1 MSRNTASFGLVL
13 SNRGVMIGATTI
25 QEMVQMAQQVDE
37 TGVWDSV
44 WVGDSILAKP
54 RVDALVLLAA
64 LAGQTRRVRIGA
76 ACFASTPLRPALL
89 LASQWCSLDA
99 LSGGRTIFIACQ
111 GRNVH
116 GGGSFA
122 EEYAAFHIDPKTRSR
137 RLEEAVEIL
146 RRLSSEEH
154 VSYQGTYNQ
163 FSDVTILPRPVQ
175 QPIPIWVV
183 ADFNLAKPALQE
195 RAMRR
200 VATYGDGW
208 MTAVGT
214 PETVAAGI
222 QTLHQYAQ
230 EAGRVLPETFEV
242 GMYYNLH
249 VNEDRG
255 AAFEES
261 REFLKR
267 YYGED
272 YSREFLEA
280 YWLASGSPE
289 QCADRLRNLINAG
302 VTHLILRITGFDQQQ
317 QFERVTTEVLPPLR
331 EAIS

>member
-1 MSRNTASFGLVL
+1 MTRRAAKFGLVL

-25 QEMVQMAQQVDE
+25 QEMLRMARQVDE
-37 TGVWDSV
+37 TDIWDSV

-54 RVDALVLLAA
+54 RVDALVLLGA

-89 LASQWCSLDA
+89 LASQWCSLDL

-111 GRNVH
+111 GRNVR

-163 FSDVTILPRPVQ
+163 FSNVTVLPQPVQ

-200 VATYGDGW
+200 VAAYGDGW

-222 QTLHQYAQ
+222 QAVRQYAQ
-230 EAGRVLPETFEV
+230 EQGRLLPTPFEV

-249 VNEDRG
+249 VNEDRD

-272 YSREFLEA
+272 YPQAFLES

-289 QCADRLRNLINAG
+289 QCADRLRSLINAG

-317 QFERVTTEVLPPLR
+317 QFERVTTEVLPLLR
-331 EAIS
+331 RD

>member
-1 MSRNTASFGLVL
+1 MTQSKAKFGLLL
-13 SNRGVMIGATTI
+13 SNRGVVIGTTTLE
-25 QEMVQMAQQVDE
+25 EMLKMARQVDE
-37 TGVWDSV
+37 ADVWDSA
-44 WVGDSILAKP
+44 WVGDSIIAKP
-54 RVDALVLLAA
+54 RVDALVLLGA
-64 LAGQTRRVRIGA
+64 LAAQTKRVRIGA

-89 LASQWCSLDA
+89 LAYQWCSLDL

-116 GGGSFA
+116 GGGRFTD
-122 EEYAAFHIDPKTRSR
+122 EYAAFHIDPATRSH

-154 VSYQGTYNQ
+154 VSYQGMYNQ
-163 FSDVTILPRPVQ
+163 FNDLTVLPRPVQ
-175 QPIPIWVV
+175 QPIPIWMV

-200 VATYGDGW
+200 VARYSDGW

-214 PETVAAGI
+214 PETVTAGI
-222 QTLHQYAQ
+222 QALHQYAREQ
-230 EAGRVLPETFEV
+230 GRVLPEAFEV

-249 VNEDRG
+249 VNEDRD

-272 YSREFLEA
+272 YPREFLEP

-289 QCADRLRNLINAG
+289 QCADRLRSLIDAG
-302 VTHLILRITGFDQQQ
+302 VTHLILRITGFDQQR
-317 QFERVTTEVLPPLR
+317 QFERVTTEVLPRL
-331 EAIS
+331 S

>member
-1 MSRNTASFGLVL
+1 MTQNRAKFGLL
-13 SNRGVMIGATTI
+13 LTNRGVMIGATSTE
-25 QEMVQMAQQVDE
+25 EMLVMAKQVDE
-37 TGVWDSV
+37 AEAWDSV
-44 WVGDSILAKP
+44 WVGDSIFAKP
-54 RVDALVLLAA
+54 RVDALVMLGALAA
-64 LAGQTRRVRIGA
+64 QTKRVKIGP

-89 LASQWCSLDA
+89 LAYQWCSLDL

-116 GGGSFA
+116 GGGAFTD
-122 EEYAAFHIDPKTRSR
+122 EYAAFHIDPATRSQ

-154 VSYQGTYNQ
+154 VSYQGVYNQ
-163 FSDVTILPRPVQ
+163 FDNVTVLPRPVQ
-175 QPIPIWVV
+175 QPIPIWLVS
-183 ADFNLAKPALQE
+183 DFNLAKPKLVE

-200 VATYGDGW
+200 VAKYGDGW

-230 EAGRVLPETFEV
+230 EEGRVLPETFDV
-242 GMYYNLH
+242 GLTYNIH
-249 VNEDRG
+249 VNEDRD

-261 REFLKR
+261 RDFLQR
-267 YYGED
+267 YYGEN
-272 YSREFLEA
+272 YSREFLES

-289 QCADRLRNLINAG
+289 QCVQRLQGLIDAG
-302 VTHLILRITGFDQQQ
+302 VTHPILRITGFDQQR
-317 QFERVTTEVLPPLR
+317 QFERITSEVLPFL
-331 EAIS
+331 A

>member
-1 MSRNTASFGLVL
+1 MSRSTARFGLVL
-13 SNRGVMIGATTI
+13 SNRGVMIGATKSE
-25 QEMVQMAQQVDE
+25 EMLRMARQVDA
-37 TGVWDSV
+37 TDVWDSV
-44 WVGDSILAKP
+44 WVGDSIFAKP
-54 RVDALVLLAA
+54 RVDALVLLGA

-76 ACFASTPLRPALL
+76 ACFASTPLRAALL
-89 LASQWCSLDA
+89 LAYQWCSLDV

-116 GGGSFA
+116 GGGSFT
-122 EEYAAFHIDPKTRSR
+122 EEYAAFHIDPTTRGP

-154 VSYQGTYNQ
+154 VSYQGAYNQ
-163 FSDVTILPRPVQ
+163 FSDVTVLPRPVQ

-183 ADFNLAKPALQE
+183 ADFNLATPALQE

-200 VATYGDGW
+200 VARYGDGW

-222 QTLHQYAQ
+222 QRLHKYAQ
-230 EAGRVLPETFEV
+230 EQGRVLPLAFEV

-249 VNEDRG
+249 VNEDRDV
-255 AAFEES
+255 AFEES
-261 REFLKR
+261 RDFLRR
-267 YYGED
+267 YYGEN
-272 YSREFLEA
+272 YPREFLEP

-289 QCADRLRNLINAG
+289 QCADRLRSLIDAG

-317 QFERVTTEVLPPLR
+317 QFERVTTEVLPRL
-331 EAIS
+331 S